1 MINDIIVFQ
10 EINVKSCKITTRF
23 KEYVKYIYNMKT
35 DTSLY
40 DNWQFYLHLHENDDW
55 SIESYINMM
64 KVSTVED
71 AIILND
77 EINYDLIKKTMM
89 FVMKKDILPIW
100 EDNNNKDGGCF
111 SYKILNKDIEVV
123 WGNVYYSLLGRTIT
137 KNTEDYDCI
146 NGITLSP
153 KKKFCIL
160 KIWMKDCTKVT
171 PDMFIDI
178 NEMNPSGC
186 IFRKHCPNS

>member
-1 MINDIIVFQ
+1 
-10 EINVKSCKITTRF
+10 
-23 KEYVKYIYNMKT
+23 MKT
-35 DTSLY
+35 DASLN
-40 DNWQFYLHLHENDDW
+40 DNWQFYLHLYETDDW
-55 SIESYINMM
+55 SIESYTNIM
-64 KVSTVED
+64 KVSTIEE
-71 AIILND
+71 AILLND
-77 EINYDLIKKTMM
+77 EINYDLIKKTMI

-100 EDNNNKDGGCF
+100 EDHNNKNGGCF

-137 KNTEDYDCI
+137 KKIEDYDYI

-171 PDMFIDI
+171 PNIFIDI
-178 NEMNPSGC
+178 NEMNSSGC
-186 IFRKHCPNS
+186 IFRKHCPSN